1 MTPRHPLLLAVAAQ
15 ALRLRFAASLT
26 VDLDGGR
33 DDLELAR
40 ADDSRSADFS
50 AEIPALVAN
59 DGECDLCASDQQW
72 LFVLST
78 GHSGATSLTEIL
90 NKVPG
95 FYIAGENMGIMDILL
110 DEYDSLGKIVK
121 RSERG
126 EPGWQTKPISQ
137 RHVLCAMQAVMRTA
151 IGDFKEGQTSVVGF
165 KEVRHTS
172 RSKLDFF
179 KKVFPCA
186 RFILSSQT
194 DLAISS
200 KALQMHASSP
210 AGNADLEQL
219 QNATR
224 EFGLWLRRHPENAF
238 NVRMEDLSPRGMN
251 ELLSWLGVRGCRF
264 SAVEYADE
272 ADILS
277 DNVVPAKVEMTGTTC
292 HFERWA

>member
-1 MTPRHPLLLAVAAQ
+1 VAAQ
-15 ALRLRFAASLT
+15 ALRLRLAASLA
-26 VDLDGGR
+26 VDLDR
-33 DDLELAR
+33 DR
-40 ADDSRSADFS
+40 DDSRSAEFS
-50 AEIPALVAN
+50 AEIPALVSN
-59 DGECDLCASDQQW
+59 EGECDLCASKQQW

-110 DEYDSLGKIVK
+110 DEYESMGKIVK

-151 IGDFKEGQTSVVGF
+151 IGDFKEGQTSVIGF
-165 KEVRHTS
+165 KEVRHAT
-172 RSKLDFF
+172 RYKLDFF

-194 DLAISS
+194 DLATWS
-200 KALQMHASSP
+200 KTLQLHGSGQTGDA
-210 AGNADLEQL
+210 NLEQL

-224 EFGLWLRRHPENAF
+224 EFGFWLRKHPENAF
-238 NVRMEDLSPRGMN
+238 NVKLDDLSARGMN
-251 ELLSWLGVRGCRF
+251 ELLSWLGVKDCRF
-264 SAVEYADE
+264 SAVEYADG
-272 ADILS
+272 ADILR
-277 DNVVPAKVEMTGTTC
+277 DDVVPAKVEMTGTAC
-292 HFERWA
+292 RFERWA

>member
-1 MTPRHPLLLAVAAQ
+1 MTPRRPLLLAVAAQ
-15 ALRLRFAASLT
+15 ALGLRLAASLT
-26 VDLDGGR
+26 VGLDRNR
-33 DDLELAR
+33 DDPELAV
-40 ADDSRSADFS
+40 ADASRSAEFS
-50 AEIPALVAN
+50 AEIPALVSN
-59 DGECDLCASDQQW
+59 EGECDLCASEQQW

-110 DEYDSLGKIVK
+110 DEYESMGKIVK

-151 IGDFKEGQTSVVGF
+151 IGGFKAGQTSVIGF

-172 RSKLDFF
+172 RHKLDFF

-186 RFILSSQT
+186 RFVLSSQT
-194 DLAISS
+194 DLATSS
-200 KALQMHASSP
+200 KALQLHASSQT
-210 AGNADLEQL
+210 AGADLEQL

-224 EFGLWLRRHPENAF
+224 EFGSWLRRHPENAF
-238 NVRMEDLSPRGMN
+238 NVKLDDLSARGMN
-251 ELLSWLGVRGCRF
+251 ELLSWLGVEDCQF
-264 SAVEYADE
+264 SAVEYAGG
-272 ADILS
+272 ADVLS
-277 DNVVPAKVEMTGTTC
+277 DDVAPAKVEVTGAPC
-292 HFERWA
+292 RFERWA

>member
-1 MTPRHPLLLAVAAQ
+1 MSPGRPLLLAVAAQ
-15 ALRLRFAASLT
+15 ALRLRLAASLT
-26 VDLDGGR
+26 VGPGGGR
-33 DDLELAR
+33 DGG
-40 ADDSRSADFS
+40 ADESRSAEFS
-50 AEIPALVAN
+50 AEIPSLVSN
-59 DGECDLCASDQQW
+59 EGECDLCASEQQW

-78 GHSGATSLTEIL
+78 GHSGATSLAEIL

-95 FYIAGENMGIMDILL
+95 FYIAGENLGIMDILL
-110 DEYDSLGKIVK
+110 DEYESMGKIVK

-151 IGDFKEGQTSVVGF
+151 IGDFKEGQTSVIGF
-165 KEVRHTS
+165 REVRHAS
-172 RSKLDFF
+172 RNKLDFF

-194 DLAISS
+194 DLATWS
-200 KALQMHASSP
+200 KTLQMHASSP
-210 AGNADLEQL
+210 AGDADLEQL

-224 EFGLWLRRHPENAF
+224 EFGFWLRGHPENAF
-238 NVRMEDLSPRGMN
+238 NVKPDDLSARGMN

-277 DNVVPAKVEMTGTTC
+277 EDAVPARVEMTGTTC
-292 HFERWA
+292 RFERWA

>member
-1 MTPRHPLLLAVAAQ
+1 MGPGRPLWLAVAAQ
-15 ALRLRFAASLT
+15 ALRLRLAASLA
-26 VDLDGGR
+26 VDLDR
-33 DDLELAR
+33 DR
-40 ADDSRSADFS
+40 DDSRSAEFS
-50 AEIPALVAN
+50 AEIPALVSN
-59 DGECDLCASDQQW
+59 EGECDLCASKQQW

-110 DEYDSLGKIVK
+110 DEYESMGKIVK

-151 IGDFKEGQTSVVGF
+151 IGDFKEGQTSVIGF
-165 KEVRHTS
+165 KEVRHAT
-172 RSKLDFF
+172 RYKLDFF

-194 DLAISS
+194 DLATWS
-200 KALQMHASSP
+200 KTLQLHGSGQTGDA
-210 AGNADLEQL
+210 NLEQL

-224 EFGLWLRRHPENAF
+224 EFGFWLRKHPENAF
-238 NVRMEDLSPRGMN
+238 NVKLDDLSARGMN
-251 ELLSWLGVRGCRF
+251 ELLSWLGVKDCRF
-264 SAVEYADE
+264 SAVEYADG
-272 ADILS
+272 ADILR
-277 DNVVPAKVEMTGTTC
+277 DDVVPAKVEMTGTAC
-292 HFERWA
+292 RFERWA